1 MIFDINAWLG
11 NFPFRTLRDNTPQS
25 LIARMDRSGI
35 DGAAVSLIDAIFHR
49 NVHPANES
57 LAELTG
63 RFPSG

>member
-35 DGAAVSLIDAIFHR
+35 DGAAVSLIDAIFHAQR
-49 NVHPANES
+49 LRPGIQRILWA
-57 LAELTG
+57 
-63 RFPSG
+63 PI